1 MITHTE
7 ILRPM
12 SLKSLYNKHREVVN
26 YLIFG
31 ALTTVV
37 SLGVYYG
44 CTATFLNPDD
54 PGQLQAAN
62 VISWIVSVT
71 FAYIVNRKYVFQSK
85 NKHILA
91 EAAGF
96 YGARLATLGID
107 MGLMFLFV
115 SSLGMNDKIAKIIV
129 QVIII
134 ASNYLISKFI
144 IFRKKQ

>member
-91 EAAGF
+91 EAASF